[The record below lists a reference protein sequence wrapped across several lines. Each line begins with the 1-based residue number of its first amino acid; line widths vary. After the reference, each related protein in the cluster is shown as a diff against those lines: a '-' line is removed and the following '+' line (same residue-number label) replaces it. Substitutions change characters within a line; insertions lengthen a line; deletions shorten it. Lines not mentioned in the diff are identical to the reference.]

1 MGRRGKQATCQRHV
15 LRLHCFSNQHLDNNG
30 VETQKKKHLL
40 ICSFADSLH
49 YIVIGHYY
57 FGSADEGE
65 QQHKVGRNDDA
76 PEKPS
81 LWKMTRNAFPP
92 YTSYLEKAKALL
104 NQGQAYIFPPNL
116 EGSGNNI
123 YDGEETGSR
132 GGGGAGEKVR
142 EVVGNSFGKSTE
154 TVDSSAKTAAKLVGE
169 TVKKTKEKVKR
180 SFSDRESTEPRSE
193 L

>member
-1 MGRRGKQATCQRHV
+1 MELKLRRKNTCSSAV
-15 LRLHCFSNQHLDNNG
+15 
-30 VETQKKKHLL
+30 LL
-40 ICSFADSLH
+40 ILCTVLLLVTTS
-49 YIVIGHYY
+49 

-65 QQHKVGRNDDA
+65 QQYKVEESRNDDA

-81 LWKMTRNAFPP
+81 LWKTTRNAFPP

-116 EGSGNNI
+116 DFRGSGNNI

-142 EVVGNSFGKSTE
+142 EAVGNSFGKSTE

-180 SFSDRESTEPRSE
+180 SFSDRESTEPQYE